1 MLMNIHISTRERE
14 VLQLIAFE
22 FTAKEIAHKLYI
34 SPHTVD
40 SHRKNLLEK
49 LKVKNTAGMVR
60 VAFEKGIF
68 PLQTVTA

>member
-1 MLMNIHISTRERE
+1 MDIRISSREKEILR
-14 VLQLIAFE
+14 LIAFE

-60 VAFEKGIF
+60 VAYEKGIF
-68 PLQTVTA
+68 PLHSVAV